1 MTQVR
6 VRVRVRHL
14 EWRNWIQNFKDFLQS
29 HTELQIAPRHTS
41 LLKWRLSKQLKI
53 GNILIL
59 MIVNITN
66 IMLTQFFL
74 KYFWV

>member
-6 VRVRVRHL
+6 VGVRVRVRHL
-14 EWRNWIQNFKDFLQS
+14 EWRNWIQNFLQS

-66 IMLTQFFL
+66 IMLTQFFK

>member
-1 MTQVR
+1 MTQVRVR

-41 LLKWRLSKQLKI
+41 LLKWRLPKQLKI

-66 IMLTQFFL
+66 IMLTQFF
-74 KYFWV
+74 